1 MTGRFE
7 GYYFKQGTGRNTIAF
22 IAATGQDRSGIPFAS
37 IQVVTPIITFAA
49 DYPPEKAQV
58 HAGIPEI
65 RIGPNRLGRG
75 GLVVDVEGGGHSV
88 WGALAFGPPTQPR
101 TDVMGPF
108 RFLPGLECRHSVVS
122 LLHEVRGQLIVDGL
136 KRTYTGAPGYIE
148 GDSGRSFPAR
158 YLWTHC
164 FPPLNEPRSLML
176 SVAEIPY
183 AFSRFTGALAVVRF
197 SYWELRLATYLG
209 AKVVENRDGR
219 VVVRQGEWTLTAAF
233 DLSQRAPL
241 SAPVD
246 GRMARAVGECLSG
259 RAHYRLTKGRSAVFD
274 FETSD
279 ASFEYE
285 Y

>member
-1 MTGRFE
+1 MGRFE
-7 GYYFKQGTGRNTIAF
+7 GYYFKQGTGKNTIAF
-22 IAATGQDRSGIPFAS
+22 IAAKGQDRSGIPFAS
-37 IQVVTPIITFAA
+37 VQVVTPGVAFSAE
-49 DYPPEKAQV
+49 YPPEKAQV
-58 HAGIPEI
+58 HAAIPEI
-65 RIGPNRLGRG
+65 RIGPNRLGMG
-75 GLVVDVEGGGHSV
+75 GLVVDIEGGGHSV
-88 WGALAFGPPTQPR
+88 WGALSFGPPTQPK

-136 KRTYTGAPGYIE
+136 KRTYIGAPGYIE
-148 GDSGRSFPAR
+148 GDAGRSFPRR

-164 FPPLNEPRSLML
+164 FPPQIEPRSLML
-176 SVAEIPY
+176 SVAEVPY
-183 AFSRFTGALAVVRF
+183 AFSRFTGVLAVIRF
-197 SYWELRLATYLG
+197 SYRELRLATYLG

-219 VVVRQGEWTLTAAF
+219 VVVRQGEWMLTAIF
-233 DLSQRAPL
+233 NRSQRMPL

-259 RAHYRLTKGRSAVFD
+259 SARYRLTKGGRAVFD
-274 FETSD
+274 FESAD